1 LPNYFF
7 GGGSARYRDFISE
20 YSLNLF
26 LDMRAAILFVFAL
39 FMLQSAETTAQ
50 VQKRV
55 LVEHFTQASCPPCAT
70 QNPAF
75 NAMLFDNWEK
85 LVTIKYQTSWPGFDP
100 MNQQN
105 PGEVQSRVDYYG
117 VTGVPNVIMGGTL
130 DAGTAGQATVGQ
142 IDDLHAEMTPIEM
155 EMTHSVSAD
164 LDSMFITAVV
174 RNVSAEAFEQGNTVA
189 HISIV
194 EQELIFPEP
203 PGSTDEVDFYN
214 VMRKMLPDANG
225 TALGAIPAGDST
237 VLEFAVA
244 LPDYIYDY
252 SQLGAIGFVQNN
264 SSQEVYQSDI
274 SETLGVPPGYGD
286 VALDLNLQTPD
297 SYCEYEVTASAG
309 IENASAEEVTT
320 LEVQMLVNGEA
331 MATETWEG
339 VLAEGESTTIDFP
352 TISVDPGASEVAFE
366 VTAVNGLPDYNQMN
380 QLVNS
385 VEVFT
390 LSDTPFATEHAEG
403 FEMTPNFAT
412 PANALI
418 EASAPDRMGVIN
430 AGYFQQGGQIGAY
443 GASSKAIFANFY
455 QWNNSGEQ
463 SHLIFDKL
471 DLTDMTDAIITF
483 DYAFAQFSGFA
494 TNDRLIVSVSLDCG
508 VSWTTVY
515 NEGGAS
521 FETTGALENFF
532 IAGSGDWAADTIDLS
547 AYDGTAELNVRF
559 SAQTDWGNNL
569 FLDNISMESGTVVSA
584 NEANKLEGKVFTYPN
599 PATDLVYVDF
609 TLAEK
614 SDVTVEVFD
623 VSGKAVATLAAE
635 VALGTGAH
643 QYRWT
648 PQEAG
653 LYLVRV
659 STPDSALTKRVTVV
673 K

>member
-1 LPNYFF
+1 
-7 GGGSARYRDFISE
+7 
-20 YSLNLF
+20 
-26 LDMRAAILFVFAL
+26 MRAAILFILAL

-55 LVEHFTQASCPPCAT
+55 LVEHFTQASCPPCAA

-100 MNQQN
+100 MNEQN

-174 RNVSAEAFEQGNTVA
+174 RNVSAEAFEPGNAVT

-203 PGSTDEVDFYN
+203 PGSTDELDFYN

-237 VLEFAVA
+237 ILEFAVA

-252 SQLGAIGFVQNN
+252 SQLGAIGWVQNN

-286 VALDLNLQTPD
+286 VALDLSLQTPD
-297 SYCEYEVTASAG
+297 SYCEYEVTASAA

-320 LEVQMLVNGEA
+320 LEVQMLINGEA

-339 VLAEGESTTIDFP
+339 VLAEGESTTIDFA
-352 TISVDPGASEVAFE
+352 TVSVDPGASEVAFE

-403 FEMTPNFAT
+403 FEMTPNLAT

-418 EASAPDRMGVIN
+418 EASAPDRMGVVN

-443 GASSKAIFANFY
+443 GESSKAIFANFY
-455 QWNNSGEQ
+455 QWNNAGEQ

-483 DYAFAQFSGFA
+483 DYAFAQYAGFA
-494 TNDRLIVSVSLDCG
+494 TNDRLIVSVSEDCG
-508 VSWTTVY
+508 ASWTTVY
-515 NEGGAS
+515 NEGGAP
-521 FETTGALENFF
+521 FATTAALEPFF

-569 FLDNISMESGTVVSA
+569 FLDNISIESGTIVSA
-584 NEANKLEGKVFTYPN
+584 DEANKLEGKVFTYPN

-614 SDVTVEVFD
+614 NDVTVQVFD
-623 VSGKAVATLAAE
+623 ISGKAVTTLAAN

-643 QYRWT
+643 QLRWA

-653 LYLVRV
+653 LYLIRV

>member
-1 LPNYFF
+1 
-7 GGGSARYRDFISE
+7 
-20 YSLNLF
+20 
-26 LDMRAAILFVFAL
+26 MRAAILFIFAL
-39 FMLQSAETTAQ
+39 FLLQATETTAQ

-55 LVEHFTQASCPPCAT
+55 LVEHFTQASCPPCAA

-75 NAMLFDNWEK
+75 NDMLFDNWEK

-100 MNQQN
+100 MNEQN

-142 IDDLHAEMTPIEM
+142 IDNIHAEMTPVQM
-155 EMTHSVSAD
+155 DMSHSVSAD
-164 LDSMFITAVV
+164 LDSMFIRAVIT
-174 RNVSAEAFEQGNTVA
+174 NVSAEEFNPGNTVA

-214 VMRKMLPDANG
+214 VMRKMLPNASG
-225 TALGAIPAGDST
+225 TTLGAIAAGDST

-274 SETLGVPPGYGD
+274 SETLGVPAGYGD
-286 VALDLNLQTPD
+286 VALGLQVQTPD
-297 SYCEYEVTASAG
+297 SYCEYEVTASAE
-309 IENASAEEVTT
+309 IENASAEDVTS
-320 LEVQMLVNGEA
+320 LEVQMIVNGSA
-331 MATETWEG
+331 AATETWTG
-339 VLAEGESTTIDFP
+339 TLAEGQSTTVDFA
-352 TISVDPGASEVAFE
+352 TVSVDPGATEIAFE

-403 FEMTPNFAT
+403 FETTPNFAT
-412 PANALI
+412 PANSLI
-418 EASAPDRMGVIN
+418 EASAPDRMGVVN
-430 AGYFQQGGQIGAY
+430 GTYFQMGGQIGAY
-443 GASSKAIFANFY
+443 GESSKVIFTNFY
-455 QWNNSGEQ
+455 QWNNPGEQ

-471 DLTDMTDAIITF
+471 DLTNMTEAIITF
-483 DYAFAQFSGFA
+483 DYAFAQYAGFP
-494 TNDRLIVSVSLDCG
+494 TNDRLIVSVSEDCG
-508 VSWTTVY
+508 ATWTTVY

-521 FETTGALENFF
+521 FATTGASEPFF

-547 AYDGTAELNVRF
+547 AYDGAAELNVRF

-569 FLDNISMESGTVVSA
+569 FLDNISVESGMVVSA
-584 NEANKLEGKVFTYPN
+584 DEANKLEGKVFTYPN

-609 TLAEK
+609 TLEEK

-623 VSGKAVATLAAE
+623 ISGKAVTTLLANAG
-635 VALGTGAH
+635 LGTGAH
-643 QYRWT
+643 QVKWNPR
-648 PQEAG
+648 EAG
-653 LYLVRV
+653 LYLIRV
-659 STPDSALTKRVTVV
+659 STADSALTKRVTVV

>member
-1 LPNYFF
+1 
-7 GGGSARYRDFISE
+7 
-20 YSLNLF
+20 
-26 LDMRAAILFVFAL
+26 MRAAILFILAL
-39 FMLQSAETTAQ
+39 FMLQATETTAQ

-55 LVEHFTQASCPPCAT
+55 LVEHFTQASCPPCAA

-75 NAMLFDNWEK
+75 NDMLFDNWEK

-100 MNQQN
+100 MNEQN

-142 IDDLHAEMTPIEM
+142 IDNIHAEMTPIEM
-155 EMTHSVSAD
+155 DMSHSISAD
-164 LDSMFITAVV
+164 LDSMFITAVIK
-174 RNVSAEAFEQGNTVA
+174 NVSAEEFNPGNTVA
-189 HISIV
+189 QIAII

-203 PGSTDEVDFYN
+203 PGSTDEADFYN
-214 VMRKMLPDANG
+214 VMRKMLPNANG
-225 TALGAIPAGDST
+225 TSIGAIAAGDST

-264 SSQEVYQSDI
+264 SSQEVYQSEI
-274 SETLGVPPGYGD
+274 SETLGVPAGYGD
-286 VALDLNLQTPD
+286 VALDLSIQTPS
-297 SYCEYEVTASAG
+297 SYCEYEVSASAD
-309 IENASAEEVTT
+309 IENASENEVNT
-320 LEVQMLVNGEA
+320 LEVQMIVNGTP

-339 VLAEGESTTIDFP
+339 VLAQGESTTIDFAA
-352 TISVDPGASEVAFE
+352 INVDPGATEVAFE

-403 FEMTPNFAT
+403 FETTPNFGT
-412 PANALI
+412 PANTLI
-418 EASAPDRMGVIN
+418 EASAPDRMGVVN
-430 AGYFQQGGQIGAY
+430 GTYFQQGGQIGAY
-443 GASSKAIFANFY
+443 GESSKAIFANFY
-455 QWNNSGEQ
+455 QWNNAGEQ

-471 DLTDMTDAIITF
+471 DLTEMTDAIITF
-483 DYAFAQFSGFA
+483 DYAFAQYSGFA
-494 TNDRLIVSVSLDCG
+494 TNDRLIVSVSEDCG
-508 VSWTTVY
+508 ATWTTVY

-521 FETTGALENFF
+521 FATAPASEPFF

-569 FLDNISMESGTVVSA
+569 FLDNITIESGTVVSA
-584 NEANKLEGKVFTYPN
+584 DEANKLEGKVFTYPN

-609 TLAEK
+609 TLEEK
-614 SDVTVEVFD
+614 SDVTVQVFD
-623 VSGKAVATLAAE
+623 VSGKAITTLAAN

-643 QYRWT
+643 QLRWA

-653 LYLVRV
+653 LYLIRV

>member
-1 LPNYFF
+1 
-7 GGGSARYRDFISE
+7 
-20 YSLNLF
+20 
-26 LDMRAAILFVFAL
+26 MRAAILFILAL
-39 FMLQSAETTAQ
+39 FMLQATETTAQ

-55 LVEHFTQASCPPCAT
+55 LVEHFTQASCPPCAA

-75 NAMLFDNWEK
+75 NNMLFDNWEK

-100 MNQQN
+100 MNEQN
-105 PGEVQSRVDYYG
+105 PDEVQSRVDYYG

-142 IDDLHAEMTPIEM
+142 IDNIHAEMTPIEM
-155 EMTHSVSAD
+155 DMSHSISAD
-164 LDSMFITAVV
+164 LDSMFITAVIK
-174 RNVSAEAFEQGNTVA
+174 NVSAEEFNPGNTVA
-189 HISIV
+189 HISII

-203 PGSTDEVDFYN
+203 PGSTDEADFYN
-214 VMRKMLPDANG
+214 VMRKMLPNANG
-225 TALGAIPAGDST
+225 TSLGAIAAGDST

-264 SSQEVYQSDI
+264 SSQEVYQSEI
-274 SETLGVPPGYGD
+274 SETLGVPAGYGD
-286 VALDLNLQTPD
+286 VALDLSIQTPS
-297 SYCEYEVTASAG
+297 SYCEYEVSASAD
-309 IENASAEEVTT
+309 IENASENEVTT
-320 LEVQMLVNGEA
+320 LEVQMIVNGTP

-339 VLAEGESTTIDFP
+339 VLAQGESTTIDFAA
-352 TISVDPGASEVAFE
+352 INVDPGATEVAFE

-403 FEMTPNFAT
+403 FETTPNFGT
-412 PANALI
+412 PANTLI
-418 EASAPDRMGVIN
+418 EASAPDRMGVVN
-430 AGYFQQGGQIGAY
+430 ATYFQQGGQIGAY
-443 GASSKAIFANFY
+443 GESNKAIFANFY

-471 DLTDMTDAIITF
+471 DLTEMTDAIITF
-483 DYAFAQFSGFA
+483 DYAFAQYAGFA
-494 TNDRLIVSVSLDCG
+494 TDDRLIVSVSEDCG
-508 VSWTTVY
+508 ATWTTVY

-521 FETTGALENFF
+521 FATAPASEPFF

-569 FLDNISMESGTVVSA
+569 FLDNITVESGTVVSA
-584 NEANKLEGKVFTYPN
+584 DEANKLEGKVFTYPN

-609 TLAEK
+609 TLVEK

-623 VSGKAVATLAAE
+623 ISGKAITTLAANL
-635 VALGTGAH
+635 ALGTGAH
-643 QYRWT
+643 QLRWA
-648 PQEAG
+648 PHQAG
-653 LYLVRV
+653 LYLIRV

>member
-1 LPNYFF
+1 
-7 GGGSARYRDFISE
+7 
-20 YSLNLF
+20 
-26 LDMRAAILFVFAL
+26 
-39 FMLQSAETTAQ
+39 MLQATETTAQ

-55 LVEHFTQASCPPCAT
+55 LVEHFTQASCPPCAA

-75 NAMLFDNWEK
+75 NDMLFDNWEK

-100 MNQQN
+100 MNEQN

-130 DAGTAGQATVGQ
+130 DAGTAGQATVSQ
-142 IDDLHAEMTPIEM
+142 IDNIHAEMTPIEM
-155 EMTHSVSAD
+155 DMSHSISAD
-164 LDSMFITAVV
+164 LDSMFITAVIK
-174 RNVSAEAFEQGNTVA
+174 NVSAEEFNPGNTVA
-189 HISIV
+189 HIAII

-203 PGSTDEVDFYN
+203 PGSTDEADFYN
-214 VMRKMLPDANG
+214 VMRKMLPNANG
-225 TALGAIPAGDST
+225 TSIGAIAAGDST

-264 SSQEVYQSDI
+264 SSQEVYQSEI
-274 SETLGVPPGYGD
+274 SETLGVPAGYGD
-286 VALDLNLQTPD
+286 VALDLSIQTPS
-297 SYCEYEVTASAG
+297 SYCEYEVSASAD
-309 IENASAEEVTT
+309 IENASENEVNT
-320 LEVQMLVNGEA
+320 LEVQMIVNGTP

-339 VLAEGESTTIDFP
+339 VLAQGESTTIDFAA
-352 TISVDPGASEVAFE
+352 INVDPGATEVAFE

-403 FEMTPNFAT
+403 FETTPNFGT
-412 PANALI
+412 PANTLI
-418 EASAPDRMGVIN
+418 EASAPDRMGVVN
-430 AGYFQQGGQIGAY
+430 GTYFQQGGQIGAY
-443 GASSKAIFANFY
+443 GESSKAIFANFY
-455 QWNNSGEQ
+455 QWNNAGEQ

-471 DLTDMTDAIITF
+471 DLTEMTDAIITF
-483 DYAFAQFSGFA
+483 DYAFAQYSGFA
-494 TNDRLIVSVSLDCG
+494 TNDRLIVSVSEDCG
-508 VSWTTVY
+508 ATWTTVY

-521 FETTGALENFF
+521 FATAPASEPFF

-569 FLDNISMESGTVVSA
+569 FLDNITIESGTVVSA
-584 NEANKLEGKVFTYPN
+584 DEANKLEGKVFTYPN

-609 TLAEK
+609 TLEEK
-614 SDVTVEVFD
+614 SDVTVQVFD
-623 VSGKAVATLAAE
+623 VSGKAITTLAAN

-643 QYRWT
+643 QLRWA

-653 LYLVRV
+653 LYLIRV

>member
-1 LPNYFF
+1 
-7 GGGSARYRDFISE
+7 
-20 YSLNLF
+20 
-26 LDMRAAILFVFAL
+26 MRAAILIILAL
-39 FMLQSAETTAQ
+39 FMLQATETTAQ

-55 LVEHFTQASCPPCAT
+55 LVEHFTQASCPPCAA

-75 NAMLFDNWEK
+75 NNMLFDNWEK

-100 MNQQN
+100 MNEQN
-105 PGEVQSRVDYYG
+105 PDEVQSRVDYYG

-142 IDDLHAEMTPIEM
+142 IDNIHAEMTPIEM
-155 EMTHSVSAD
+155 DMSHSISAD
-164 LDSMFITAVV
+164 LDSMFITAVIK
-174 RNVSAEAFEQGNTVA
+174 NVSAEEFNPGNTVA
-189 HISIV
+189 HISII

-203 PGSTDEVDFYN
+203 PGSTDEADFYN
-214 VMRKMLPDANG
+214 VMRKMLPNANG
-225 TALGAIPAGDST
+225 TSLGAIAAGDST

-274 SETLGVPPGYGD
+274 SETLGAPEGYGD
-286 VALDLNLQTPD
+286 VALDLSIQTPD
-297 SYCEYEVTASAG
+297 SYCEYEVSASVEL
-309 IENASAEEVTT
+309 ENALENEVTS
-320 LEVQMLVNGEA
+320 LEVQMVLNGTPV
-331 MATETWEG
+331 ATETWEG
-339 VLAEGESTTIDFP
+339 SLAQGESATISFG
-352 TISVDPGASEVAFE
+352 TVSVDPGATEVAFE

-403 FEMTPNFAT
+403 FETTPNFGT
-412 PANALI
+412 PANTLI
-418 EASAPDRMGVIN
+418 EASAPDRMGVVN
-430 AGYFQQGGQIGAY
+430 ATYFQQGGQIGAY
-443 GASSKAIFANFY
+443 GESSKAIFANFY
-455 QWNNSGEQ
+455 QWNNAGEQ

-471 DLTDMTDAIITF
+471 DLTEMTDAIVTF
-483 DYAFAQFSGFA
+483 DYAFAQYSGFA
-494 TNDRLIVSVSLDCG
+494 TNDRLIVSVSEDCG
-508 VSWTTVY
+508 ATWTTVY

-521 FETTGALENFF
+521 FATAPAAEPFF

-569 FLDNISMESGTVVSA
+569 FLDNITIESGTIVSA
-584 NEANKLEGKVFTYPN
+584 DEANKLEGKVFTYPN

-609 TLAEK
+609 TLIEK

-623 VSGKAVATLAAE
+623 ISGKAITTLAANL
-635 VALGTGAH
+635 ALGSGAH
-643 QYRWT
+643 QLRWA

-653 LYLVRV
+653 LYLIRV

>member
-1 LPNYFF
+1 
-7 GGGSARYRDFISE
+7 
-20 YSLNLF
+20 
-26 LDMRAAILFVFAL
+26 MRAAILFILAL
-39 FMLQSAETTAQ
+39 FMLQATETTAQ

-55 LVEHFTQASCPPCAT
+55 LVEHFTQASCPPCAA

-75 NAMLFDNWEK
+75 NDMLFDNWEK

-100 MNQQN
+100 MNEQN

-130 DAGTAGQATVGQ
+130 DAGTAGQATVSQ
-142 IDDLHAEMTPIEM
+142 IDNIHAEMTPIEM
-155 EMTHSVSAD
+155 DMSHSISAD
-164 LDSMFITAVV
+164 LDSMFITAVIK
-174 RNVSAEAFEQGNTVA
+174 NVSAEEFNPGNTVA
-189 HISIV
+189 HIAII

-203 PGSTDEVDFYN
+203 PGSTDEADFYN
-214 VMRKMLPDANG
+214 VMRKMLPNANG
-225 TALGAIPAGDST
+225 TSIGAIAAGDST

-264 SSQEVYQSDI
+264 SSQEVYQSEI
-274 SETLGVPPGYGD
+274 SETLGVPAGYGD
-286 VALDLNLQTPD
+286 VALDLSIQTPS
-297 SYCEYEVTASAG
+297 SYCEYEVSASAD
-309 IENASAEEVTT
+309 IENASENEVNT
-320 LEVQMLVNGEA
+320 LEVQMIVNGTP

-339 VLAEGESTTIDFP
+339 VLAQGESTTIDFAA
-352 TISVDPGASEVAFE
+352 INVDPGATEVAFE

-403 FEMTPNFAT
+403 FETTPNFGT
-412 PANALI
+412 PANTLI
-418 EASAPDRMGVIN
+418 EASAPDRMGVVN
-430 AGYFQQGGQIGAY
+430 GTYFQQGGQIGAY
-443 GASSKAIFANFY
+443 GESSKAIFANFY
-455 QWNNSGEQ
+455 QWNNAGEQ

-471 DLTDMTDAIITF
+471 DLTEMTDAIITF
-483 DYAFAQFSGFA
+483 DYAFAQYSGFA
-494 TNDRLIVSVSLDCG
+494 TNDRLIVSVSEDCG
-508 VSWTTVY
+508 ATWTTVY

-521 FETTGALENFF
+521 FATAPASEPFF

-569 FLDNISMESGTVVSA
+569 FLDNITIESGTVVSA
-584 NEANKLEGKVFTYPN
+584 DEANKLEGKVFTYPN

-609 TLAEK
+609 TLEEK
-614 SDVTVEVFD
+614 SDVTVQVFD
-623 VSGKAVATLAAE
+623 VSGKAITTLAAN

-643 QYRWT
+643 QLRWA

-653 LYLVRV
+653 LYLIRV